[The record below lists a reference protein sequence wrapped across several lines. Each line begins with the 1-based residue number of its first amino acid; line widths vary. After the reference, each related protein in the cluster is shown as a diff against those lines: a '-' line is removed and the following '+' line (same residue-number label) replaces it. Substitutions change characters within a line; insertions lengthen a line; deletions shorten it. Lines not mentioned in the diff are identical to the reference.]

1 MSILHLKDRK
11 ISYTYKMQGWFYD
24 NLVAAAKGE
33 NLNDF
38 ITRELLK
45 ARPDLRKKEN
55 EAMNKLLKLGERQST
70 G

>member
-1 MSILHLKDRK
+1 MSILKVRDRK
-11 ISYTYKMQGWFYD
+11 ISFNYKLPEWLYD
-24 NLVAAAKGE
+24 NIVVAARGE
-33 NLNDF
+33 NMNEF
-38 ITRELLK
+38 ITAELLK